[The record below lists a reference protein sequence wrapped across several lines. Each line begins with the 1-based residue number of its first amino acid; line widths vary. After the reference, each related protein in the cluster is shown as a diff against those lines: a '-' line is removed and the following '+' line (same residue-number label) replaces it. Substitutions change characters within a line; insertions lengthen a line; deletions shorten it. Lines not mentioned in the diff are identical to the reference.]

1 MQDGVS
7 AIVDSNG
14 VLDEKQF
21 KKTTIL
27 CSYCNAV
34 VTIFS
39 LSLSLSLSLSGPQEL
54 IPKLMFY
61 QIFLSPQ
68 LLLIIMAHT
77 SCRTS

>member
-27 CSYCNAV
+27 CSYCNVV
-34 VTIFS
+34 VTI
-39 LSLSLSLSLSGPQEL
+39 LSLSLFKLRILSLRSKFG
-54 IPKLMFY
+54 IKRISSF
-61 QIFLSPQ
+61 F
-68 LLLIIMAHT
+68 
-77 SCRTS
+77 

>member
-27 CSYCNAV
+27 CSYCNVV
-34 VTIFS
+34 VTI
-39 LSLSLSLSLSGPQEL
+39 LSLSLSLFKLRILSLRSKFG
-54 IPKLMFY
+54 IKRISSF
-61 QIFLSPQ
+61 F
-68 LLLIIMAHT
+68 
-77 SCRTS
+77 

>member
-1 MQDGVS
+1 MQYGVS

-39 LSLSLSLSLSGPQEL
+39 LSLSLSLSGPQEL